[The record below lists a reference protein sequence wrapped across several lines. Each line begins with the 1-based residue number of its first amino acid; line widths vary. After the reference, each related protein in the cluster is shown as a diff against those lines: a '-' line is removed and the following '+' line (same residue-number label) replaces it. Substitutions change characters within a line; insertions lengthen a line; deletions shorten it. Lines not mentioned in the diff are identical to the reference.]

1 MHYCAI
7 TSNIWIYKAKGN
19 DLESWDKTRFEMLPE
34 NMFSALEMLPQPEP
48 TTRSIEVG
56 SFWHTN
62 MLSQNAHL
70 LSSLWL
76 SFTIIRPLHLHVRKL
91 PLVLLLSTFKSALG
105 LCNLCLDGSTITR
118 PDYFIGITDPILL
131 NTCKDIRDALLLFPE
146 DSDLCL
152 SARALSALCG
162 CPVAKNACSICAGS
176 QNITRPQ
183 QLLASLMDFE
193 NEPAMSG
200 LALTCALVES
210 GMQVYYTGR
219 AECLEQPFD
228 GLHRYCGCPSE
239 DGEESNACTLCCPGG
254 EEIVPGQLGVD
265 MFIDIG
271 NEDHVSC
278 EIAKNVGGP
287 NKDRN

>member
-1 MHYCAI
+1 MRLSH
-7 TSNIWIYKAKGN
+7 
-19 DLESWDKTRFEMLPE
+19 LVMLPL
-34 NMFSALEMLPQPEP
+34 A
-48 TTRSIEVG
+48 
-56 SFWHTN
+56 
-62 MLSQNAHL
+62 
-70 LSSLWL
+70 
-76 SFTIIRPLHLHVRKL
+76 
-91 PLVLLLSTFKSALG
+91 LLLSAFKSALA
-105 LCNLCLDGSTITR
+105 CSLCLDGSAITK
-118 PDYFIGITDPILL
+118 PDYVIGLTDPIPL
-131 NTCKDIRDALLLFPE
+131 NTCKDLSNALVFIGD
-146 DSDLCL
+146 DSELCL
-152 SARALSALCG
+152 DARALSALCG
-162 CPVAKNACSICAGS
+162 CPVADNACSICKGS

-183 QLLASLMDFE
+183 QLLDGLVDFE
-193 NEPAMSG
+193 NEQSTFG
-200 LALTCALVES
+200 LAFTCVLAES
-210 GMQVYYTGR
+210 RMQVYDTGQ